1 MKNNTLM
8 TSIQDIITG
17 GVATSFMCADTESVK
32 DSSVHTHGNVNDTTR
47 FGHAMF
53 DRYMYVVN
61 VTEYLQHC

>member
-1 MKNNTLM
+1 MKNNTVM
-8 TSIQDIITG
+8 TSIHDIITG
-17 GVATSFMCADTESVK
+17 GVATSFMGAYTESVK
-32 DSSVHTHGNVNDTTR
+32 DSSVHTHGVVHNTTR